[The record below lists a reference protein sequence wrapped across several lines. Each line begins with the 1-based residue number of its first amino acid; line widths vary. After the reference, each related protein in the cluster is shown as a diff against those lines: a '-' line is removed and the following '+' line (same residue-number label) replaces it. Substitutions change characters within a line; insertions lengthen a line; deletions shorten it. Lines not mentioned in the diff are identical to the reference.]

1 MQAKKQIN
9 EFCKKQKTKWEN
21 TKKIEEENKL
31 RKFQKEEMNRV
42 SNELNRLRNEYKEIM
57 AKRGLAHQAAQLIN
71 EQDDEMERY
80 SDRMKKIVSLRAK
93 KTLLEQQKENLI
105 KEHKIKEEKQRQIEK
120 RKQLMKRPFKW
131 DDLDDEDFE
140 IVEKLIQLNQL
151 EADLKNLIKIKKQNK
166 SSENTQTKRNIKF
179 NEKIETRKNIKPNEN
194 KIQGDI
200 KTKNPV
206 QTIPKRIISPV
217 KQNRQINVSKIVERK
232 KSVEVRPIQTK
243 ASCQTKEFQNEL
255 MREAKQTSQRPND
268 QFEMPATIATKVLQK
283 LKQTQTQTNQQ
294 TQIQT
299 HQQTR
304 EPNIK
309 RKVFRSVA
317 INTVEQEVA
326 FDGLERSLT
335 DSTLSSY
342 LSLPPVQANR
352 NGLNRVLGEI
362 KNTIIKRVA
371 SVESL
376 SLNSTSSLSVVIEET
391 ESTTNKPVQN
401 DKNGLRENHH
411 QHLVERLQRL
421 KKVIDFQL
429 KEASETDIESMNERE
444 KNLIESIKNNFT
456 PSPPT
461 SLSPDMNHAEQLN
474 NNLNKAVTPFR
485 HNNSLINQENLICNS
500 NLSSPK
506 LFSENIAWSPNVS
519 SAESSVS
526 SSFFKTLPAIRI
538 SSDSPLKSH
547 QVSKQIF
554 SPISKQNLSIL
565 DEDLIN
571 DLSDL
576 VVDSSFNSNNSLSF
590 YEKAIISPDRNEF
603 FKNVFLK
610 AGVNISEDKIEEILD
625 RQPIKSI
632 SN

>member
-71 EQDDEMERY
+71 QQDDEMERY
-80 SDRMKKIVSLRAK
+80 SNRIKTIVSLRAK

-105 KEHKIKEEKQRQIEK
+105 KEHKIKQEKQRQIER
-120 RKQLMKRPFKW
+120 RKQLMKRPFRW

-140 IVEKLIQLNQL
+140 VVEKLIELNQL

-179 NEKIETRKNIKPNEN
+179 NGKIETRKNIKPNEN

-200 KTKNPV
+200 KTKNRA

-217 KQNRQINVSKIVERK
+217 KQNRQINVPKIVERK
-232 KSVEVRPIQTK
+232 KSVEVRPIQTN
-243 ASCQTKEFQNEL
+243 ASYQTKESQNEL
-255 MREAKQTSQRPND
+255 MREAKQTNQRPNY

-283 LKQTQTQTNQQ
+283 LKQT
-294 TQIQT
+294 QT

-352 NGLNRVLGEI
+352 NVLNKVLGEI

-376 SLNSTSSLSVVIEET
+376 SLSSTSSLSVVIEET
-391 ESTTNKPVQN
+391 ESSTTNRPVQT

-456 PSPPT
+456 PSPPP
-461 SLSPDMNHAEQLN
+461 SLSPDMNDAEQLN

-485 HNNSLINQENLICNS
+485 HSNSLINQENLICNS

-506 LFSENIAWSPNVS
+506 LFSENIVWSPHTS
-519 SAESSVS
+519 SAESSLS

-571 DLSDL
+571 DFSDL
-576 VVDSSFNSNNSLSF
+576 AVDSSFNSNNSLSF
-590 YEKAIISPDRNEF
+590 YEKAIISPDRNQF
-603 FKNVFLK
+603 FKDVFLK
-610 AGVNISEDKIEEILD
+610 AGVNIDEDKIEEILD